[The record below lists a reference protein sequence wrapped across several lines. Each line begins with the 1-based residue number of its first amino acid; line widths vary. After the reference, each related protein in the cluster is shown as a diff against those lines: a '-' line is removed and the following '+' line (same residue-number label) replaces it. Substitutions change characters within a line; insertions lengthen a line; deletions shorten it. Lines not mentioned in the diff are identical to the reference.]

1 MSPGRIEVTRHGA
14 PGLEVIGMSKRFG
27 SLKALDNVS
36 LKVQPGTIHALLG
49 GNGAGKSTLVKC
61 VMGFYHA
68 DEGAIVLGPKQVTV
82 KDPREARELGMGMVY
97 QHFTLVQNMT
107 VLENLV
113 LSRGT
118 VPGVIKWR
126 QERQE
131 VEHFMATTPFK
142 LSTDI
147 KISSLSAGEKQKL
160 EILKQLYLNTK
171 LLFLDEP
178 TSSLTPGETEEV
190 LGMLQAMVRRGELTI
205 VLITHRFREVMR
217 FADAC
222 TILRNGKFVGT
233 GLVAEL
239 DQQRMSDWM
248 IGSDQ
253 VIQTAARKDIPSGS
267 IKLELRDLQAR
278 SDSGVPVLEKLN
290 VSVRGG
296 EIVGIAGVS
305 GNGQKALIEVIAG
318 QRPLTAGQI
327 LVRDQPYRGTRREIQ
342 FHRLNCLPEEPL
354 HNTCVGH
361 MSVTRNMAM
370 RKFDQKPNRMFGFFL
385 HNGRL
390 RRHALDLIRRYNVK
404 TPSPESPIRNLS
416 GGNIQRAVLARELC
430 EPSEVLITANP
441 CYGLDF
447 HATAD
452 IRSQIMEA
460 RNHGAAV
467 LLISEDLDEIL
478 ELADR
483 IFVIFEGKLIYET
496 SAAAADISHI
506 GQAMA
511 GHSSAEELV
520 HA

>member
-1 MSPGRIEVTRHGA
+1 MNTGRAEVTKHGA

-27 SLKALDNVS
+27 SLKALDDVG

-61 VMGFYHA
+61 VMGFYRPDA
-68 DEGAIVLGPKQVTV
+68 GDIVLGPRQVTV
-82 KDPREARELGMGMVY
+82 KDPRDARDLGMGMVY
-97 QHFTLVQNMT
+97 QHFTLVRNMT

-113 LSRGT
+113 LSRGN
-118 VPGVIKWR
+118 VPRVIRWG

-142 LSTDI
+142 LSTSS

-190 LGMLQAMVRRGELTI
+190 LGMLQSMVKRGDLTI

-222 TILRNGKFVGT
+222 TILRNGKLAGA
-233 GLVAEL
+233 GLVKDL
-239 DQQRMSDWM
+239 TQQQMSDWM

-253 VIQTAARKDIPSGS
+253 NIQTAARKEHLRGS
-267 IKLELRDLQAR
+267 IKLELRELQAVDDLGIPALR
-278 SDSGVPVLEKLN
+278 KLSLS
-290 VSVRGG
+290 VSGG

-305 GNGQKALIEVIAG
+305 GNGQRALVEVIAG
-318 QRPLTAGQI
+318 QRPLTGGEIIVRGQ
-327 LVRDQPYRGTRREIQ
+327 RYRGTRKEIQ
-342 FHRLNCLPEEPL
+342 GHRLNCLPEEPL

-361 MSVTRNMAM
+361 MSVAKNMAM
-370 RKFDQKPNRMFGFFL
+370 RKFDQKPNRILGVFL

-390 RRHALDLIRRYNVK
+390 RRNALDLIKRYNVK

-447 HATAD
+447 QATAD
-452 IRSQIMEA
+452 IRRQIMEA
-460 RNHGAAV
+460 RNNGAGV
-467 LLISEDLDEIL
+467 LLISEDLDEVL
-478 ELADR
+478 ELSDR
-483 IFVIFEGKLIYET
+483 IFVIFEGQLIYET
-496 SAAAADISHI
+496 TAASADVSQI
-506 GQAMA
+506 GRAMA
-511 GHSSAEELV
+511 GRLTVEELV

>member
-1 MSPGRIEVTRHGA
+1 MNVVRVEVTKHGA

-27 SLKALDNVS
+27 SLKALDDVN
-36 LKVQPGTIHALLG
+36 LKVQAGTIHALLG

-61 VMGFYHA
+61 VMGFYRA
-68 DEGAIVLGPKQVTV
+68 DTGDIVLGPKQVAV
-82 KDPREARELGMGMVY
+82 HDPREARELGMGMVY

-113 LSRGT
+113 LSRGK
-118 VPGVIKWR
+118 VPGVIKWG

-142 LSTDI
+142 LSTSA

-190 LGMLQAMVRRGELTI
+190 LGMLQAMVKRGDLTI

-222 TILRNGKFVGT
+222 TILRNGKYAGS
-233 GLVAEL
+233 GLVGEL
-239 DQQRMSDWM
+239 DQQQMSDWM

-253 VIQTAARKDIPSGS
+253 VIQTASRKELPFGAV
-267 IKLELRDLQAR
+267 KLELRELQAM
-278 SDSGVPVLEKLN
+278 DDTGVPALEKLSL
-290 VSVRGG
+290 SVRGG

-305 GNGQKALIEVIAG
+305 GNGQRALIEVIAG
-318 QRPLTAGQI
+318 QRPLAGGDI
-327 LVRDQPYRGTRREIQ
+327 MVRDQRYRGTRREIQ
-342 FHRLNCLPEEPL
+342 SHRLNCLPEEPL

-361 MSVTRNMAM
+361 MSVTKNMAM
-370 RKFDQKPNRMFGFFL
+370 RKFDQKPNRIFGFFL

-390 RRHALDLIRRYNVK
+390 RRNALDLIKRYNVK

-478 ELADR
+478 ELSDR
-483 IFVIFEGKLIYET
+483 IFVIFEGQLIYET
-496 SAAAADISHI
+496 SAAAADISLI
-506 GQAMA
+506 GRAMA
-511 GHSSAEELV
+511 GHPVAEELV